1 MGIKISELQS
11 FVGSVQDTDLLEIS
25 VDNGVGGFNSRKITG
40 AQFKSLINS
49 FTIYESDG
57 TITGNRALDGDSYTY
72 AISFNNVSGFTTD
85 AKIADFILAPP
96 SSLTQSK
103 AFNIEVDPTYL
114 SGAQPRLFQVKDS
127 VANVV
132 RFGVIDDGSL
142 LINSA
147 YKLPNADGGPGQ
159 VLTTD
164 GSGSVAFGN
173 VSTGFFSQTADGA
186 TVTNTTTPTN
196 IIGSGVGTLTVPAN
210 GFSVGDSFH
219 CVIKGNISNLNNETI
234 LIELKSGSVVLA
246 TSGTLTIPAM
256 TNQTFEI
263 EADFVIRA
271 IGGAGVA
278 SIFTGAEFNY
288 IQNSGTSFQGKM
300 FHSLNN
306 TTFDTTASNTLE
318 VCVTWG
324 TASASNIIYSHI
336 TNLRRTY

>member
-25 VDNGVGGFNSRKITG
+25 VDNGLGGFNSRKITG

-49 FTIYESDG
+49 LTIYESDG

-114 SGAQPRLFQVKDS
+114 TGTKPRLFQVKDS

-147 YKLPNADGGPGQ
+147 YTLPNADGGAGQ

-164 GSGSVAFGN
+164 GSGSVAFAN
-173 VSTGFFSQTADGA
+173 TTTGLFSQTADGTA
-186 TVTNTTTPTN
+186 VTNTTTPTN
-196 IIGSGVGTLTVPAN
+196 ILGSGVGTLTVPAN

-219 CVIKGNISNLNNETI
+219 CNIKGSLSALNNET
-234 LIELKSGSVVLA
+234 LVIELKSGSVVLA
-246 TSGTLTIPAM
+246 TSGTLTLPTI
-256 TNQTFEI
+256 TSKDFEI
-263 EADFVIRA
+263 EVDFVIRA

-288 IQNSGTSFQGKM
+288 IQNSGSNFEGKI

-306 TTFDTTASNTLE
+306 TTFDTTTSNTLQ
-318 VCVTWG
+318 VHVTWG
-324 TASASNIIYSHI
+324 TANASNSIQSKFV
-336 TNLRRTY
+336 NLRRTY